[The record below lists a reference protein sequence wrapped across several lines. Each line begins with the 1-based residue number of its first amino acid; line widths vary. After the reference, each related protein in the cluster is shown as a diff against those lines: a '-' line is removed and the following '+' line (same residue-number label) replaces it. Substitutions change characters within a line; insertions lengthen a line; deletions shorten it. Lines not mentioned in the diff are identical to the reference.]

1 MKHFELAAAPHLPIQ
16 PRVSRL
22 MLWVVMALLPGI
34 ALQTW
39 VFGVG
44 VLLQISLA
52 LVLAL
57 GIEALFLG
65 LLQRPLRP
73 ALLDGSAAVTAVLFA
88 LCLPPL
94 TPWWIS
100 ALGLLIGIG
109 LAKQLYGGL
118 GYNLFNPA
126 MVAYAAMLISFPAHF
141 GHWPAPL
148 FDSPLSVGET
158 LRAIFIDPQAGL
170 PWDTLAQATPLD
182 QTRQALRQNLTL
194 GEWQQRDVWALAQPH
209 AWHWLAVAWL
219 LGGLV
224 LLWRR
229 IAAWQVPMGVLLG
242 VLLTAT
248 PLWLSAQDQAWS
260 PLAQLGFGGLVLGA
274 FFIATDPVSGCATP
288 KGRWLF
294 GIGVGALTV
303 LIRSFGSYPDG
314 IAFAVLLMNAAAP
327 WIDLHT
333 RPRYYGESP

>member
-1 MKHFELAAAPHLPIQ
+1 MRHFDVASAPHLPIR
-16 PRVSRL
+16 PTVTRV
-22 MLWVVMALLPGI
+22 MLWVLIALLPGI
-34 ALQTW
+34 ALQAW
-39 VFGVG
+39 LFGIG
-44 VLLQISLA
+44 VLLQILIA
-52 LVLAL
+52 LIFAL
-57 GIEALFLG
+57 GIEALFLR
-65 LLQRPLRP
+65 LLQRLLRP

-94 TPWWIS
+94 APWWIS

-109 LAKQLYGGL
+109 LGKQVYGGL

-126 MVAYAAMLISFPAHF
+126 MVAYAAMLVSFPAHF

-148 FDSPLSVGET
+148 LDNPLSLGDVV
-158 LRAIFIDPQAGL
+158 RAVFIDPQAGL

-182 QTRQALRQNLTL
+182 QTRQALRQSLTL
-194 GEWQQRDVWALAQPH
+194 TEWQQRESWELAQPH
-209 AWHWLAVAWL
+209 AWHGLALAWL
-219 LGGLV
+219 LGGLL

-229 IAAWQVPMGVLLG
+229 IAAWQVPVGVLLG
-242 VLLTAT
+242 VMLTAT
-248 PLWLSAQDQAWS
+248 PIWLTAQDQAWS
-260 PLAQLGFGGLVLGA
+260 PLAQFGWGGLVLAA

-294 GIGVGALTV
+294 GIGVGALTI
-303 LIRSFGSYPDG
+303 LIRQFGSYPDG

-333 RPRYYGESP
+333 RPRYYGEPT

>member
-126 MVAYAAMLISFPAHF
+126 MVAYAAMLIS
-141 GHWPAPL
+141 
-148 FDSPLSVGET
+148 
-158 LRAIFIDPQAGL
+158 
-170 PWDTLAQATPLD
+170 
-182 QTRQALRQNLTL
+182 
-194 GEWQQRDVWALAQPH
+194 
-209 AWHWLAVAWL
+209 
-219 LGGLV
+219 
-224 LLWRR
+224 
-229 IAAWQVPMGVLLG
+229 
-242 VLLTAT
+242 
-248 PLWLSAQDQAWS
+248 
-260 PLAQLGFGGLVLGA
+260 
-274 FFIATDPVSGCATP
+274 
-288 KGRWLF
+288 
-294 GIGVGALTV
+294 
-303 LIRSFGSYPDG
+303 
-314 IAFAVLLMNAAAP
+314 
-327 WIDLHT
+327 
-333 RPRYYGESP
+333 